1 MPKRSSAAR
10 GGAQRQRPKAQ
21 KNVELVRPATSEPEP
36 QAGESTPA
44 AAMRAATATATTEK
58 AAEKAAATELTQDKT
73 TEKTTTEAPKA
84 NSASARLAARRQAT
98 QRAQQRNASNLIT
111 PEHFAYVRKDL
122 IFIAVLATIMI
133 VAIIILYFAIGV
145 TA

>member
-10 GGAQRQRPKAQ
+10 SGAQRQRPKAQ
-21 KNVELVRPATSEPEP
+21 KNIELVRPATSEPEP

-58 AAEKAAATELTQDKT
+58 TAAKATATEPTQ
-73 TEKTTTEAPKA
+73 EKTTTEAPKA
-84 NSASARLAARRQAT
+84 GSASARLAARRQGA
-98 QRAQQRNASNLIT
+98 QRAQQRNASSLIT

-122 IFIAVLATIMI
+122 IFIAVLAVIM
-133 VAIIILYFAIGV
+133 VAAIIILYFTIGA

>member
-10 GGAQRQRPKAQ
+10 SGVQRQRPKAQ

-36 QAGESTPA
+36 RAEESMPA
-44 AAMRAATATATTEK
+44 VATRSATATATTEK
-58 AAEKAAATELTQDKT
+58 IAENSTATEQAQ
-73 TEKTTTEAPKA
+73 EKTVSEAPKPG
-84 NSASARLAARRQAT
+84 SASARLAARRQAA
-98 QRAQQRNASNLIT
+98 QRNQQRNASSLIT

-122 IFIAVLATIMI
+122 IFIAVLAVIMI
-133 VAIIILYFAIGV
+133 AAIIILYFTVGA

>member
-21 KNVELVRPATSEPEP
+21 KNIELVRPVVNETAPQTSE
-36 QAGESTPA
+36 GTPA
-44 AAMRAATATATTEK
+44 SAARAATATATSEKTEAQASATEQAQGK
-58 AAEKAAATELTQDKT
+58 AATET
-73 TEKTTTEAPKA
+73 PKA
-84 NSASARLAARRQAT
+84 SSASARLAARRQAT
-98 QRAQQRNASNLIT
+98 QRMQQRNASNLIT

-122 IFIAVLATIMI
+122 IFIAVLAVIM
-133 VAIIILYFAIGV
+133 VAAIIILYFTIGT